1 MTSSAATTSAPA
13 PPSSVLGKRPN
24 QETNGKPDLT
34 DDEQPITKRPRHMP
48 IKRLGG
54 DYISTKILHPKT
66 VIVIDLPDYEKLIA
80 SEKLLKEKTATLE
93 NELHKIEEAN
103 LGLLKQIKEK
113 EPSKSHMADLESAI
127 NNTKLLEKTKESQV
141 ATIND
146 LKKQINWKNTSIDSM
161 RKSNENLN
169 KKNEILQKENDELKK
184 DLEKAKTTIQTQQ
197 KKLVALVNLD

>member
-1 MTSSAATTSAPA
+1 MSSST
-13 PPSSVLGKRPN
+13 LGKRTI

-48 IKRLGG
+48 TKRLGG

-66 VIVIDLPDYEKLIA
+66 VIVLDLSDYDKLIA
-80 SEKLLKEKTATLE
+80 SEKLLKEKAATMK

-113 EPSKSHMADLESAI
+113 EASKSHMADLESAI

-169 KKNEILQKENDELKK
+169 KKNEILQKENDELKQ